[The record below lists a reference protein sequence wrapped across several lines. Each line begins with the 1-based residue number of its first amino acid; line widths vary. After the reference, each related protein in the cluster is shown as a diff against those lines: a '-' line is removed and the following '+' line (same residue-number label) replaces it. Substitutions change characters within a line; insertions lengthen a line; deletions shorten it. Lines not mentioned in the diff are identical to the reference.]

1 MIRADVM
8 PLFKQWL
15 RDCGAEVLGPTSEWE
30 VLRVVTYHGTQVV
43 HRNKKGNQIWP
54 PHIAAVAQQ
63 FLNNEFPSLS
73 AGRRARKSSKMRQRY
88 SALVERDG
96 NGCFYCGEVVPE
108 PDIPTADGYGPTI
121 EHLVP
126 HAHGGP
132 NHLSNCFLAHSR
144 CNNIAGA
151 LSAVQK
157 IKLREK
163 MRKAANDNR
172 KRTYRTGDRRASR
185 IRIDEL
191 PLRHAGAS

>member
-54 PHIAAVAQQ
+54 QPIAAVAQQ
-63 FLNNEFPSLS
+63 FLNGEFPALS

-88 SALVERDG
+88 AALVERDG
-96 NGCFYCGEVVPE
+96 SRCFYCGEVVAE
-108 PDIPTADGYGPTI
+108 PDTPTGEGYEPTI

-132 NHLSNCFLAHSR
+132 NHISNCFLAHGR
-144 CNNIAGA
+144 CNAIAGA

-157 IKLREK
+157 IKLRDN
-163 MRKAANDNR
+163 MRESGK
-172 KRTYRTGDRRASR
+172 
-185 IRIDEL
+185 
-191 PLRHAGAS
+191 